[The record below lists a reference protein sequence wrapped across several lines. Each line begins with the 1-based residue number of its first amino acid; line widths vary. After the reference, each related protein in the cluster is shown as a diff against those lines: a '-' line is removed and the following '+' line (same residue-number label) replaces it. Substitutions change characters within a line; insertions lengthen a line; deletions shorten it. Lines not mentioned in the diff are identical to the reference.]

1 MGACMQGI
9 VMKVDA
15 AAFFKFLFVGF
26 VFVNTGLQLNNSR
39 GCYSGVIGSLLL
51 QDESWHESA
60 LARVSLARIK
70 YEEGKNWENYSRMGK
85 QEVGI
90 NPSGI
95 RVWCAKFIKLSLQ
108 DQIKQARQ

>member
-1 MGACMQGI
+1 
-9 VMKVDA
+9 MKKA
-15 AAFFKFLFVGF
+15 K
-26 VFVNTGLQLNNSR
+26 
-39 GCYSGVIGSLLL
+39 IG
-51 QDESWHESA
+51 
-60 LARVSLARIK
+60 
-70 YEEGKNWENYSRMGK
+70 ENYSRMGK